1 MNPAPNLV
9 MVGPM
14 GAGKSCIGR
23 RLAERFGLDF
33 VDVDQAIV
41 DHVGSS
47 IAAIFEQHG
56 EARFREHEAQTLQA
70 LLQQDNKLISTGG
83 GAVLDPL
90 NRERIRARGFVVYL
104 HVSVPAQLTR
114 LARDRNR
121 PLLQRADREQVL
133 HTMAAHRTPL
143 YQDVADLTLETDHF
157 SPAEATAQ
165 LVLRLAAQWRMSSTP
180 A

>member
-33 VDVDQAIV
+33 VDVDQVIV
-41 DHVGSS
+41 EQAGSS
-47 IAAIFEQHG
+47 IPDIFEQHG
-56 EARFREHEAQTLQA
+56 EAHFRQLEADTLQT
-70 LLQQDNKLISTGG
+70 LLQQHNKLISTGG
-83 GAVLDPL
+83 GAVLDAR
-90 NRERIRARGFVVYL
+90 NRQCIREGGFVVYL
-104 HVSVPAQLTR
+104 HVSVPAQLAR

-121 PLLQRADREQVL
+121 PLLQRADRAQAL
-133 HTMAAHRTPL
+133 HTMAAQRTPL
-143 YQDVADLTLETDHF
+143 YQQVADLTLETDHF

-165 LVLRLAAQWRMSSTP
+165 LVLRLAAQWRMSSPP

>member
-23 RLAERFGLDF
+23 RLAERFGLEF
-33 VDVDQAIV
+33 VDVDQTIV
-41 DHVGSS
+41 EQVGRS
-47 IAAIFEQHG
+47 IPAIFEQDG
-56 EARFREHEAQTLQA
+56 EARFREHEADTLQA
-70 LLQQDNKLISTGG
+70 LLEEENKLISTGG
-83 GAVLDPL
+83 GAVLDPR
-90 NRERIRARGFVVYL
+90 NRQRICARGFVVYL
-104 HVSVPAQLTR
+104 HVGVPTQLTR

-121 PLLQRADREQVL
+121 PLLQRADRKQML
-133 HTMAAHRTPL
+133 HAMAARRTPL
-143 YQDVADLTLETDHF
+143 YQQVADLSLETDHL

-165 LVLRLAAQWRMSSTP
+165 LVLRLAAQWRMSSPP